1 MGFEFVKSEMTG
13 KEEILVIYLS
23 HRLEIEEEIEIEEE
37 NNKETITLIIKFSN
51 SKPQISKQNHFNKN
65 YKKMLK
71 NYKKCKTN

>member
-1 MGFEFVKSEMTG
+1 MTG

-51 SKPQISKQNHFNKN
+51 SKPQISK
-65 YKKMLK
+65 
-71 NYKKCKTN
+71 